1 MPGAQRG
8 IKRLRHRF
16 GQRGQAA
23 VELALILPL
32 MVTFFVGVI
41 EVSDALYTYSAVVAA
56 TRDGA
61 RLGVRTSDTSKIRQ
75 LVLTNLAQLRDPT
88 MPGDVTVTGVTVNGK
103 NSVRVS
109 ACHKHKLLINYPLLP
124 LPNPINMCASTT
136 MRTFG
141 S

>member
-1 MPGAQRG
+1 MRQQVL
-8 IKRLRHRF
+8 RLRRVM
-16 GQRGQAA
+16 GQRGQAL
-23 VELALILPL
+23 VEFALALPL
-32 MVTFFVGVI
+32 IVTLFVGVV

-61 RLGVRTSDTSKIRQ
+61 RLGIRSSDTSAIRS

-88 MPGDVTVTGVTVNGK
+88 MPSDVTVTGTTVGGK
-103 NSVRVS
+103 AAVRVS
-109 ACHKHKLLINYPLLP
+109 ACHRHDLLINYPLLP
-124 LPNPINMCASTT
+124 LPNPITMCASTT